1 MRIREVFR
9 FAFAGLKAN
18 KLRSALTTLGILIGV
33 GAVILLVAVGKGS
46 GAQVQA
52 NIDKLGTNLL
62 EVSRQAGGFG
72 ARASRNTGTQSS
84 VGALTLADAQSLADP
99 VNAPD
104 VLDEAPVVTASPT
117 ATYEGA
123 THPIAQLVGTY
134 PAYLTATNWTVAE
147 GSSITDDDV
156 SQARKVIVI
165 GQTVATDLFGSADN
179 GHSGTGDPVGQQVMI
194 NSVPYTVQG
203 VLQSK
208 GSSGLQDADD
218 FAIAPLTTVQDS
230 LSGFGSLSQIAVQAK
245 SAGATTA
252 AQNEITSILTAR
264 HHLAATAP
272 PDFRVLNQQSLLATS
287 NSTTH
292 TFTVLLG
299 AVAAI
304 SLLVGG
310 IGITNIML
318 VTVTERTRE
327 IGIRKALGAPR
338 AAILGQFLI
347 EAVMLSLIGG
357 ALGVAAGLIG
367 TRFTV
372 AGVKPVIV
380 PASIALA
387 FAVSALIGLFFGSFP
402 ANRAAKLHPIQALR
416 HE

>member
-1 MRIREVFR
+1 MRFREVFR
-9 FAFAGLKAN
+9 FAFAGLRAN

-52 NIDKLGTNLL
+52 NINKLGTNLL
-62 EVSRQAGGFG
+62 TVSRQAGGFG
-72 ARASRNTGTQSS
+72 QRASRNTGTQSS
-84 VGALTLADAQSLADP
+84 VSALTTADAQALVDP
-99 VNAPD
+99 TNAPD
-104 VLDEAPVVTASPT
+104 VLSSSPVVTASPT
-117 ATYEGA
+117 ATYSGA
-123 THPIAQLVGTY
+123 THQIAQLVGSV
-134 PAYLTATNWTVAE
+134 PAYFTATNWELAE
-147 GSSITDDDV
+147 GSLLGDDDV
-156 SQARKVIVI
+156 TQARKVIVI
-165 GQTVATDLFGSADN
+165 GQTVATDLFGTA
-179 GHSGTGDPVGQQVMI
+179 DPVGQQVQI
-194 NSVPYTVQG
+194 NSVPYTVEG
-203 VLQSK
+203 VLKAK
-208 GSSGLQDADD
+208 GSTGLNDADD
-218 FAIAPLTTVQDS
+218 FAVAPLTTVQNS
-230 LSGFGSLSQIAVQAK
+230 LTGFGSLNQIVVEAK
-245 SAGATTA
+245 SASATTA
-252 AQNEITSILTAR
+252 AQDEITSILMSR
-264 HHLAATAP
+264 HHLAATAS

-287 NSTTH
+287 DSTTH

-304 SLLVGG
+304 SLVVGG

-347 EAVMLSLIGG
+347 EAVLLSLIGG
-357 ALGVAAGLIG
+357 ALGVIAGLVG

>member
-72 ARASRNTGTQSS
+72 ARASRNTGTQSTVS
-84 VGALTLADAQSLADP
+84 ALTLADAQALVDP

-117 ATYEGA
+117 ATYQGA
-123 THPIAQLVGTY
+123 THQIAQLVGTY
-134 PAYLTATNWTVAE
+134 PAYLTATNWTIAE

-165 GQTVATDLFGSADN
+165 GQTVATDLFGTA
-179 GHSGTGDPVGQQVMI
+179 DPVGQQVMI
-194 NSVPYTVQG
+194 NSVPYSVEG
-203 VLQSK
+203 VLQAK

-230 LSGFGSLSQIAVQAK
+230 LSGFGSLSQIVVQAK
-245 SAGATTA
+245 SADATTA
-252 AQNEITSILTAR
+252 AQDEITSILTAR
-264 HHLAATAP
+264 HHLAATAS

-287 NSTTH
+287 SSTTH

>member
-1 MRIREVFR
+1 MRFREVFR
-9 FAFAGLKAN
+9 FAFAGLRAN

-52 NIDKLGTNLL
+52 NINKLGTNLL
-62 EVSRQAGGFG
+62 TVSRQAGGFG
-72 ARASRNTGTQSS
+72 RGAARNTGTQSS
-84 VGALTLADAQSLADP
+84 AQALTLADAQALVDP
-99 VNAPD
+99 TNAPD
-104 VLDEAPVVTASPT
+104 VLSASPVVTAAPT
-117 ATYEGA
+117 ATYQGA
-123 THPIAQLVGTY
+123 THQIAQLVGTY
-134 PAYLTATNWTVAE
+134 PAYFDATNWELSAGAFFTA
-147 GSSITDDDV
+147 DDV
-156 SQARKVIVI
+156 SRATKTIVI
-165 GQTVATDLFGSADN
+165 GQTVATDLFG
-179 GHSGTGDPVGQQVMI
+179 TVDPVGQHIDV
-194 NSVPYTVQG
+194 NSVPYTVLG
-203 VLQSK
+203 VLKAK
-208 GSSGLQDADD
+208 GSTGLNDSDD
-218 FAIAPLTTVQDS
+218 FAAAPLTTVQNS
-230 LSGFGSLSQIAVQAK
+230 LSGFGSLNQVVVQAK
-245 SAGATTA
+245 SASATTS
-252 AQNEITSILTAR
+252 AQDEITSILMAR
-264 HHLAATAP
+264 HHLAATAS
-272 PDFRVLNQQSLLATS
+272 PDFRVLNQQTLLATS
-287 NSTTH
+287 DSTTH

-304 SLLVGG
+304 SLVVGG

-347 EAVMLSLIGG
+347 EAVLLSLIGG

-372 AGVKPVIV
+372 AGVKPVVV

-387 FAVSALIGLFFGSFP
+387 FVVSAVIGLFFGSFP

>member
-1 MRIREVFR
+1 MRFREVFR
-9 FAFAGLKAN
+9 FAFAGLRAN
-18 KLRSALTTLGILIGV
+18 KLRSGLTTLGILIGV

-84 VGALTLADAQSLADP
+84 ASALTLADAQSLVDP

-104 VLDEAPVVTASPT
+104 VLTEAPVVTASPT
-117 ATYEGA
+117 ATYSGA
-123 THPIAQLVGTY
+123 THQISQLVGTY
-134 PAYLTATNWTVAE
+134 PAYLQATNWQIAE

-156 SQARKVIVI
+156 TQARKVIVI
-165 GQTVATDLFGSADN
+165 GQTVATDLFGTA
-179 GHSGTGDPVGQQVMI
+179 DPVGQQVMI
-194 NSVPYTVQG
+194 NNVPYSVEG

-230 LSGFGSLSQIAVQAK
+230 LSGFGSLSQIVVQAK

-252 AQNEITSILTAR
+252 AQNEITSILTSR
-264 HHLAATAP
+264 HHLSATAS

-287 NSTTH
+287 SSTTH

>member
-9 FAFAGLKAN
+9 FALAGLRAN

-52 NIDKLGTNLL
+52 NINKLGTNLL
-62 EVSRQAGGFG
+62 TVSRQAGGFG
-72 ARASRNTGTQSS
+72 QRAARNTGTQSS
-84 VGALTLADAQSLADP
+84 VSALTRADAQALVDP
-99 VNAPD
+99 TNAPD
-104 VLDEAPVVTASPT
+104 VLTSSPVVTASPT
-117 ATYEGA
+117 ATYSGA
-123 THPIAQLVGTY
+123 THQIAQLVGSVPTY
-134 PAYLTATNWTVAE
+134 FQATNWELAE
-147 GSSITDDDV
+147 GALISDDDV
-156 SQARKVIVI
+156 AQARKVIVI
-165 GQTVATDLFGSADN
+165 GQTVATDLFGTA
-179 GHSGTGDPVGQQVMI
+179 DPVGQRLQI
-194 NSVPYTVQG
+194 NSVPYTVEG
-203 VLQSK
+203 VLKAK
-208 GSSGLQDADD
+208 GSTGLNDADD
-218 FAIAPLTTVQDS
+218 FAVAPLTTVQNS
-230 LSGFGSLSQIAVQAK
+230 LTGFGSLNQIVVEAK
-245 SAGATTA
+245 SASATTA
-252 AQNEITSILTAR
+252 AQDEITSILTAR
-264 HHLAATAP
+264 HHLAATAS

-287 NSTTH
+287 SSTTH

-338 AAILGQFLI
+338 AAILGQFLV
-347 EAVMLSLIGG
+347 EAVLLSLIGG
-357 ALGVAAGLIG
+357 ALGVIAGLVG

>member
-1 MRIREVFR
+1 MTREVLR
-9 FAFAGLKAN
+9 FALRGLAAN
-18 KLRSALTTLGILIGV
+18 KLRSGLTTLGILIGV

-52 NIDKLGTNLL
+52 NINKLGTNLL
-62 EVSRQAGGFG
+62 TVSRQAGGFG
-72 ARASRNTGTQSS
+72 RGAARNTGTQSS
-84 VGALTLADAQSLADP
+84 AQALTLADAQALVDP
-99 VNAPD
+99 TNAPD
-104 VLDEAPVVTASPT
+104 VLSASPVVTAAPT
-117 ATYEGA
+117 ATYQGA
-123 THPIAQLVGTY
+123 THQIAQLVGTY
-134 PAYLTATNWTVAE
+134 PAYFDATNWELSAGAFFTA
-147 GSSITDDDV
+147 DDV
-156 SQARKVIVI
+156 SRATKTIVI
-165 GQTVATDLFGSADN
+165 GQTVATDLFG
-179 GHSGTGDPVGQQVMI
+179 TVDPVGQHIDV
-194 NSVPYTVQG
+194 NSVPYTVLG
-203 VLQSK
+203 VLKAK
-208 GSSGLQDADD
+208 GSTGLNDSDD
-218 FAIAPLTTVQDS
+218 FAAAPLTTVQNS
-230 LSGFGSLSQIAVQAK
+230 LSGFGSLNQVVVQAK
-245 SAGATTA
+245 SASATTS
-252 AQNEITSILTAR
+252 AQDEITSILMAR
-264 HHLAATAP
+264 HHLAATAS
-272 PDFRVLNQQSLLATS
+272 PDFRVLNQQTLLATS
-287 NSTTH
+287 DSTTH

-304 SLLVGG
+304 SLVVGG

-347 EAVMLSLIGG
+347 EAVLLSLIGG

-372 AGVKPVIV
+372 AGVKPVVV

-387 FAVSALIGLFFGSFP
+387 FVVSAVIGLFFGSFP

>member
-1 MRIREVFR
+1 MKFREVFR
-9 FAFAGLKAN
+9 FAFAGLRAN
-18 KLRSALTTLGILIGV
+18 KLRSGLTTLGILIGV

-52 NIDKLGTNLL
+52 NINKLGTNLL
-62 EVSRQAGGFG
+62 MVSRQAGGFG
-72 ARASRNTGTQSS
+72 RGAARNTGTQSS
-84 VGALTLADAQSLADP
+84 VSALTLADSQALVDP

-104 VLDEAPVVTASPT
+104 VLSDAPVVTAAPT

-123 THPIAQLVGTY
+123 THQIAQLVGTY
-134 PAYLTATNWTVAE
+134 PAYLPATNWELAE
-147 GSSITDDDV
+147 GSAISDDDV

-165 GQTVATDLFGSADN
+165 GQTVATDLFG
-179 GHSGTGDPVGQQVMI
+179 TVDPVGQQVQI
-194 NSVPYTVQG
+194 NSVPYTVEG
-203 VLQSK
+203 VLKAK
-208 GSSGLQDADD
+208 GSTGLQDADD

-230 LSGFGSLSQIAVQAK
+230 LSGFGTLNQIVVQAK
-245 SAGATTA
+245 SADATTA
-252 AQNEITSILTAR
+252 AQDEITSILTAR
-264 HHLAATAP
+264 HHLSATQPA
-272 PDFRVLNQQSLLATS
+272 DFRVLNQQSLLATS
-287 NSTTH
+287 SSTTH

-304 SLLVGG
+304 SLVVGG

-347 EAVMLSLIGG
+347 EAVLLSLIGG

-380 PASIALA
+380 PASIGLA

>member
-9 FAFAGLKAN
+9 FAFAGLRAN

-52 NIDKLGTNLL
+52 NINKLGTNLL
-62 EVSRQAGGFG
+62 TVSRQAGGFG
-72 ARASRNTGTQSS
+72 QRAARNTGTQSS
-84 VGALTLADAQSLADP
+84 VSALTTADAQALVDP
-99 VNAPD
+99 TNAPD
-104 VLDEAPVVTASPT
+104 VLTSSPVVTASPT
-117 ATYEGA
+117 ATYSGA
-123 THPIAQLVGTY
+123 THQIAQLVGSVPTY
-134 PAYLTATNWTVAE
+134 FPATNWELSE
-147 GSSITDDDV
+147 GSLIGDDDV
-156 SQARKVIVI
+156 AQARKVIVI
-165 GQTVATDLFGSADN
+165 GQTVATDLFGTA
-179 GHSGTGDPVGQQVMI
+179 DPVGQRLQI
-194 NSVPYTVQG
+194 NSVPYTVEG
-203 VLQSK
+203 VLKAK
-208 GSSGLQDADD
+208 GSTGLNDADD
-218 FAIAPLTTVQDS
+218 FAVAPLTTVQNS
-230 LSGFGSLSQIAVQAK
+230 LTGFGSLNQIVVEAK
-245 SAGATTA
+245 SASATTA
-252 AQNEITSILTAR
+252 AQDEITSILTAR
-264 HHLAATAP
+264 HHLAATAS

-287 NSTTH
+287 DSTTH

-304 SLLVGG
+304 SLVVGG

-347 EAVMLSLIGG
+347 EAVLLSLIGG
-357 ALGVAAGLIG
+357 ALGVVAGLIG

>member
-9 FAFAGLKAN
+9 FAFAGLRAN

-52 NIDKLGTNLL
+52 NINKLGTNLL
-62 EVSRQAGGFG
+62 TVSRQAGGFG
-72 ARASRNTGTQSS
+72 RGAARNTGTQSS
-84 VGALTLADAQSLADP
+84 VSALTLSDAQALLDP
-99 VNAPD
+99 TNAPD
-104 VLDEAPVVTASPT
+104 VLSASPVVTASPT
-117 ATYEGA
+117 ATFEGA
-123 THPIAQLVGTY
+123 THQIGQLVGTY
-134 PAYLTATNWTVAE
+134 PAYFTATNWELAE
-147 GSSITDDDV
+147 GAPISDDDV
-156 SQARKVIVI
+156 AQARKVIVI
-165 GQTVATDLFGSADN
+165 GQTVATDLFG
-179 GHSGTGDPVGQQVMI
+179 TMDPIGQHLQI
-194 NSVPYTVQG
+194 NSVPYTVEG
-203 VLQSK
+203 VLASK
-208 GSSGLQDADD
+208 GSTGLNDADD
-218 FAIAPLTTVQDS
+218 FAVAPLTTMQNS
-230 LSGFGSLSQIAVQAK
+230 LTGFGSLNQIVVEAK
-245 SAGATTA
+245 SSSATTA
-252 AQNEITSILTAR
+252 AQDEITSILTAR

-287 NSTTH
+287 SSTTH

-304 SLLVGG
+304 SLVVGG

-347 EAVMLSLIGG
+347 EAVLLSLIGG
-357 ALGVAAGLIG
+357 ALGVIAGLVG
-367 TRFTV
+367 SQFKV

>member
-9 FAFAGLKAN
+9 FAFAGLRAN

-52 NIDKLGTNLL
+52 NINKLGTNLL
-62 EVSRQAGGFG
+62 TVSRQAGGFG
-72 ARASRNTGTQSS
+72 QRAARNTGTQSS
-84 VGALTLADAQSLADP
+84 VSALTTADAQALVDP
-99 VNAPD
+99 TNAPD
-104 VLDEAPVVTASPT
+104 VLTSSPVVTASPT
-117 ATYEGA
+117 ATFSGA
-123 THPIAQLVGTY
+123 THQIAQLVGTV
-134 PAYLTATNWTVAE
+134 PAYFSATNWDLAE
-147 GSSITDDDV
+147 GSLITDDDV
-156 SQARKVIVI
+156 TGARKVIVI
-165 GQTVATDLFGSADN
+165 GQTVATDLFG
-179 GHSGTGDPVGQQVMI
+179 TTMDPVGQRLQI
-194 NSVPYTVQG
+194 NSVPYTVEG
-203 VLQSK
+203 VLKAK
-208 GSSGLQDADD
+208 GSTGLNDADD
-218 FAIAPLTTVQDS
+218 FAVAPLTTVQDS
-230 LSGFGSLSQIAVQAK
+230 LTGFGSLNQIVVEAK
-245 SAGATTA
+245 SASATTA
-252 AQNEITSILTAR
+252 AQDEITSILSAR
-264 HHLAATAP
+264 HHLKATAS

-287 NSTTH
+287 DSTTH

-304 SLLVGG
+304 SLVVGG

-347 EAVMLSLIGG
+347 EAVLLSLIGG

>member
-9 FAFAGLKAN
+9 FAFAGLRAN

-52 NIDKLGTNLL
+52 NINKLGTNLL
-62 EVSRQAGGFG
+62 TVSRQAGGFG
-72 ARASRNTGTQSS
+72 RGAARNTGTQSS
-84 VGALTLADAQSLADP
+84 VGALTLADSQALVDP
-99 VNAPD
+99 TNAPD
-104 VLDEAPVVTASPT
+104 VLSASPVVTASPT
-117 ATYEGA
+117 ATYQGA
-123 THPIAQLVGTY
+123 THQIAQLVGSD
-134 PAYLTATNWTVAE
+134 PAYFTATNWELAE
-147 GSSITDDDV
+147 GSAISDDDV
-156 SQARKVIVI
+156 AQARKVIVI
-165 GQTVATDLFGSADN
+165 GQTVATDLFG
-179 GHSGTGDPVGQQVMI
+179 TTDPLGQQLQI
-194 NSVPYTVQG
+194 NSVPYTVEG
-203 VLQSK
+203 VLKSK
-208 GSSGLQDADD
+208 GSTGLNDADD
-218 FAIAPLTTVQDS
+218 FAVAPLTTVQNS
-230 LSGFGSLSQIAVQAK
+230 LTGFGSLNQIVVEAK
-245 SAGATTA
+245 SASATTA
-252 AQNEITSILTAR
+252 AQDEITSILTAR
-264 HHLAATAP
+264 HHLTAAQPA
-272 PDFRVLNQQSLLATS
+272 DFRVLNQQSLLATS
-287 NSTTH
+287 DSTTH

-304 SLLVGG
+304 SLVVGG

-347 EAVMLSLIGG
+347 EAVLLSLIGG

>member
-84 VGALTLADAQSLADP
+84 VGALTLADAQALVDP

-123 THPIAQLVGTY
+123 THSIAQLVGTY

-156 SQARKVIVI
+156 AQARKVIVI
-165 GQTVATDLFGSADN
+165 GQTVATDLF
-179 GHSGTGDPVGQQVMI
+179 GTGDPVGQQVMI
-194 NSVPYTVQG
+194 NSVPYTVEG
-203 VLQSK
+203 VLQAK

-230 LSGFGSLSQIAVQAK
+230 LSGFGSLSQIVVQAK

-252 AQNEITSILTAR
+252 AQDEITSILSAR
-264 HHLAATAP
+264 HHLAATAS

-357 ALGVAAGLIG
+357 ALEVAAGLIG

>member
-9 FAFAGLKAN
+9 FAFAGLRAN

-52 NIDKLGTNLL
+52 TINKLGTNMLT
-62 EVSRQAGGFG
+62 VSRQAGGFG
-72 ARASRNTGTQSS
+72 RGAARNTGTQSTVS
-84 VGALTLADAQSLADP
+84 ALTLADAQALLDP

-104 VLDEAPVVTASPT
+104 VLTSSPVVTASPT
-117 ATYEGA
+117 ATFAGA
-123 THPIAQLVGTY
+123 THQIGQLVGSVPGY
-134 PAYLTATNWTVAE
+134 FSATNWEAAE
-147 GSSITDDDV
+147 GSLLTDDDV
-156 SQARKVIVI
+156 TGARKVIVI
-165 GQTVATDLFGSADN
+165 GQTVATDLFG
-179 GHSGTGDPVGQQVMI
+179 TMDPVGQRLQI
-194 NSVPYTVQG
+194 NSVPYTVEG
-203 VLQSK
+203 VLKAK
-208 GSSGLQDADD
+208 GSTGLNDADD
-218 FAIAPLTTVQDS
+218 FAVAPLTTVQNS
-230 LSGFGSLSQIAVQAK
+230 LTGFGSLNQIVVEAK
-245 SAGATTA
+245 SAAATTA
-252 AQNEITSILTAR
+252 AQDEITSILSAR
-264 HHLAATAP
+264 HHLKATAS

-287 NSTTH
+287 DSTTH

-304 SLLVGG
+304 SLVVGG

-347 EAVMLSLIGG
+347 EAVLLSLIGG
-357 ALGVAAGLIG
+357 ALGVVAGLVG

>member
-9 FAFAGLKAN
+9 FALAGLRAN

-52 NIDKLGTNLL
+52 NINKLGTNLL
-62 EVSRQAGGFG
+62 TVSRQAGGFG
-72 ARASRNTGTQSS
+72 QRAARNTGTQSS
-84 VGALTLADAQSLADP
+84 VSALTRADAQALVDP
-99 VNAPD
+99 TNAPD
-104 VLDEAPVVTASPT
+104 VLTSSPVVTASPT
-117 ATYEGA
+117 ATYSGA
-123 THPIAQLVGTY
+123 THQIAQLVGSVPTY
-134 PAYLTATNWTVAE
+134 FQATNWELAE
-147 GSSITDDDV
+147 GALISDDDV
-156 SQARKVIVI
+156 AQARKVIVI
-165 GQTVATDLFGSADN
+165 GQTVATDLFGTA
-179 GHSGTGDPVGQQVMI
+179 DPVGQRLQI
-194 NSVPYTVQG
+194 NSVPYTVEG
-203 VLQSK
+203 VLKAK
-208 GSSGLQDADD
+208 GSTGLNDADD
-218 FAIAPLTTVQDS
+218 FAVAPLTTVQNS
-230 LSGFGSLSQIAVQAK
+230 LTGFGSLNQIVVEAK
-245 SAGATTA
+245 SASATTA
-252 AQNEITSILTAR
+252 AQDEITSILTAR
-264 HHLAATAP
+264 HHLAATAS

-287 NSTTH
+287 SSTTH

-304 SLLVGG
+304 SLVVGG

-338 AAILGQFLI
+338 AAILGQFLV
-347 EAVMLSLIGG
+347 EAVLLSLIGG
-357 ALGVAAGLIG
+357 ALGVVAGLVG